1 MAFDIGASNYH
12 IDRCM
17 THGSISPK
25 RPRPQLLLRRIHH
38 LAADSANVILSN
50 HAIDRMA
57 ERDIIDVEVFR
68 ILRNGALSGEPEQTP
83 KGEWKLKLVM
93 RLRGNRDAGVVT
105 IILHGNRKLLVK
117 TVEWEDLK

>member
-1 MAFDIGASNYH
+1 M
-12 IDRCM
+12 
-17 THGSISPK
+17 
-25 RPRPQLLLRRIHH
+25 
-38 LAADSANVILSN
+38 
-50 HAIDRMA
+50 DRMA

-68 ILRNGALSGEPEQTP
+68 ILQNGALSREPEQTP

-105 IILHGNRKLLVK
+105 IILHGDRKLLVK

>member
-1 MAFDIGASNYH
+1 
-12 IDRCM
+12 
-17 THGSISPK
+17 
-25 RPRPQLLLRRIHH
+25 
-38 LAADSANVILSN
+38 
-50 HAIDRMA
+50 MA

-68 ILRNGALSGEPEQTP
+68 ILQNGALSGEPEQTP

-105 IILHGNRKLLVK
+105 IILHGDRKLLVK